1 MKVALYPRV
10 STQEQA
16 LHGHSIGEQIDR
28 LQNYCKAMG
37 WLVYDVYTDAGFSGA
52 SLDRPGLTRLLDDVK
67 AHKVDKVLVY
77 KLDRL
82 SRSQKDTLYLIE
94 DCFLANGVDFVSMS
108 ENFDTSTPLGRAMIG
123 ILAVFAQLEREQIKE
138 RMVMGKEA
146 RAKKGLYS
154 GGSLAPVGYD
164 YIDGKLVVNEAEA
177 IQIREAFEMIAD
189 GASLYRVAKIFIE
202 RGYTTK
208 YGAWTYPTLRNAIK
222 GKTCLGMVKH
232 KGVYYSGEHEPI
244 ISQELYDKAQAT
256 ISGNVIHTSDKTS
269 SYLVGLL
276 YCKQCGARYGKRH
289 RERVS
294 HKDPSVIFNYDYY
307 VCYSQLKVNKAL
319 VYDPQCKNKKWK
331 CEELEELVFSQIRQ
345 LEILPGKTSPKRT
358 NRKTEAINSELKKI
372 DTQLSKLMDLY
383 TLGTFP
389 LDVLTEKVE
398 NLKTKKE
405 KLKASLLEE
414 KMNAKKSDKSRD
426 ASALLGS
433 FDNLLAHGNAD
444 EVRDALALLIDKI
457 ELDGDDVLIH
467 WNL

>member
-37 WLVYDVYTDAGFSGA
+37 WLVYDIYTDAGFSGA

-138 RMVMGKEA
+138 RMIMGKEA
-146 RAKKGLYS
+146 RSKKGLFA
-154 GGSLAPVGYD
+154 GGSRPPIGYD
-164 YIDGKLVVNEAEA
+164 YIDGKLIVNEHEA

-208 YGAWTYPTLRNAIK
+208 YGAWTYPSLRNVLR
-222 GKTCLGMVKH
+222 GKNVLGMVKN
-232 KGVYYSGEHEPI
+232 KGVYYAGQHEAI
-244 ISQELYDKAQAT
+244 VSQEVYDRAQAT
-256 ISGNVIHTSDKTS
+256 LDGKILHSNEHS
-269 SYLVGLL
+269 SAYLIGLL
-276 YCKQCGARYGKRH
+276 YCKQCGGRYGHRH
-289 RERVS
+289 RKQTSR
-294 HKDPSVIFNYDYY
+294 KDPNLVYHYKQY
-307 VCYSQLKVNKAL
+307 LCYSQLKVNREL
-319 VYDPQCKNKKWK
+319 VYDPFCKNKKWEQ
-331 CEELEELVFSQIRQ
+331 EELEELVFSQIRQ
-345 LEILPGKTSPKRT
+345 LEISPERTAPKR
-358 NRKTEAINSELKKI
+358 RDSGIKSELKKI
-372 DTQLSKLMDLY
+372 DTQMSKLMDLY
-383 TLGTFP
+383 TLGSFP

-398 NLKTKKE
+398 DLKAKKE
-405 KLKASLLEE
+405 KLEASLLEE
-414 KMNAKKSDKSRD
+414 KINYLNIEKNKEVT
-426 ASALLGS
+426 ALLGS
-433 FDNLLAHGNAD
+433 FDTLLKRGNVS
-444 EVRDALALLIDKI
+444 EVRDALAILIEKI

-467 WNL
+467 WNF